1 MGQFNEYAY
10 VYGLK
15 LILLASLKRN
25 LVYNYILSASQVLLP
40 IVSIPYVSRILTPEG
55 IGRVS
60 FIDSFTYYFIS
71 IAEFGMVV
79 YGMREIAR
87 LRDNREARG
96 KLVSEL
102 LTLHTVTSAITLL
115 LYAIAVFFA
124 WKHIQ
129 DMRLLLFSLSYLL
142 VNFFACEWYFLG
154 MEQFRYITLR
164 SLITRGLGL
173 VSIFILIK
181 QPEDYYLYYGIITTA
196 AVLNS
201 MGNIYYLFKA
211 VQVRFKSVNW
221 SKHIAHTK
229 FIWFICL
236 TDGVT
241 LLLDNVFLQL
251 MSTAVAVG
259 YYAFSMKIVRSSTVL
274 LTDSL
279 IVFFPRIVSLIR
291 EGNKVQ
297 LQAVVSRNSQFLV
310 FFAVP
315 LCAGIF
321 LLADPLVA
329 VFLGPQFMPVITD
342 VRILTLFPLLKT
354 CNLFLTKQILIA
366 HGKEK
371 LYLRSAIAGS
381 LAFIALSLLL
391 SRYWADVGACCAIVA
406 AEAITLTINYY
417 YARRVAGDLQL
428 FDAKGILHAFGSA
441 LIFIPVV
448 YAIRGITASPLLL
461 LLFSIASCILVY
473 GCMQFFVMRN
483 HFATLVW
490 EAVKRK
496 SLQTIYN
503 N

>member
-1 MGQFNEYAY
+1 M
-10 VYGLK
+10 
-15 LILLASLKRN
+15 ASLKRN

-40 IVSIPYVSRILTPEG
+40 IVSIPYLSRILTPAG

-60 FIDSFTYYFIS
+60 FMDSFTYYFIA
-71 IAEFGMVV
+71 IAEFGIVV

-87 LRDNREARG
+87 HKDDKEARG

-102 LTLHTVTSAITLL
+102 MALHVITSAITLL
-115 LYAIAVFFA
+115 LYAVAVFFA

-129 DMRLLLFSLSYLL
+129 DIRLLLFSLSYLL

-164 SLITRGLGL
+164 SLVARGLGL
-173 VSIFILIK
+173 ISIFILIK
-181 QPEDYYLYYGIITTA
+181 QPKDYYLYYGIIAGTA
-196 AVLNS
+196 ILNS
-201 MGNIYYLFKA
+201 LGNIYYLFKA
-211 VQVRFKSVNW
+211 VHVSFKKVNW
-221 SKHIAHTK
+221 KKHIAYTK

-279 IVFFPRIVSLIR
+279 IVFFPRIVALIR
-291 EGNKVQ
+291 EDNKVQ
-297 LQAVVSRNSQFLV
+297 LQAVITRNIQFLV

-321 LLADPLVA
+321 LLAEPLIA
-329 VFLGPQFMPVITD
+329 VFLGPQFMPVVTD
-342 VRILTLFPLLKT
+342 IKILTLFPLLRT
-354 CNLFLTKQILIA
+354 FNLFLSKQILIA
-366 HGKEK
+366 YGKEK
-371 LYLRSAIAGS
+371 LYLRGSIVGS
-381 LAFIALSLLL
+381 LAFIVLSLLL
-391 SRYWADVGACCAIVA
+391 SGYFADVGACCAIVA
-406 AEAITLTINYY
+406 AEAVTLLMNYY
-417 YARRVAGDLQL
+417 YARKVAGDLQL
-428 FDAKGILHAFGSA
+428 FEGKGLLHAGGSA

-448 YAIRGITASPLLL
+448 LGIQQLTNSPLLVL
-461 LLFSIASCILVY
+461 LLSIASCILVY
-473 GCMQFFVMRN
+473 GLMQFLVMRN
-483 HFATLVW
+483 HFAMVVW

>member
-1 MGQFNEYAY
+1 M
-10 VYGLK
+10 
-15 LILLASLKRN
+15 ASLKRN

-40 IVSIPYVSRILTPEG
+40 IVSIPYLSRILTPAG

-60 FIDSFTYYFIS
+60 FMDSFTYYFIA
-71 IAEFGMVV
+71 IAEFGIVV

-87 LRDNREARG
+87 HKDDKEARG

-102 LTLHTVTSAITLL
+102 MALHVITSAITLL
-115 LYAIAVFFA
+115 LYAVAV
-124 WKHIQ
+124 
-129 DMRLLLFSLSYLL
+129 
-142 VNFFACEWYFLG
+142 FFACEWYFLG

-164 SLITRGLGL
+164 SLIARGLGL
-173 VSIFILIK
+173 ISIFILIK
-181 QPEDYYLYYGIITTA
+181 QPKDYYLYYGIIAGA
-196 AVLNS
+196 AILNS
-201 MGNIYYLFKA
+201 LGNIYYLFKA
-211 VQVRFKSVNW
+211 VHVSFKKVNW
-221 SKHIAHTK
+221 KKHIAYTK

-279 IVFFPRIVSLIR
+279 IVFFPRIVALIR
-291 EGNKVQ
+291 EDNKVQ
-297 LQAVVSRNSQFLV
+297 LQAVITRNIQFLV

-321 LLADPLVA
+321 LLAEPLIA
-329 VFLGPQFMPVITD
+329 VFLGPQFMPVVTD
-342 VRILTLFPLLKT
+342 IRILTLFPLLRT
-354 CNLFLTKQILIA
+354 FNLFLSKQILIA
-366 HGKEK
+366 YGKEK
-371 LYLRSAIAGS
+371 LYLRGSIVGS
-381 LAFIALSLLL
+381 LAFIVLSLLL
-391 SRYWADVGACCAIVA
+391 SGYFADVGACCAIVA
-406 AEAITLTINYY
+406 AEAVTLFMNYY
-417 YARRVAGDLQL
+417 YARRVAGDLRL
-428 FDAKGILHAFGSA
+428 FEGKGLLHAGGSA

-448 YAIRGITASPLLL
+448 LGIQQLTNSPLLVL
-461 LLFSIASCILVY
+461 LLSIASCILVY
-473 GCMQFFVMRN
+473 GLMQFLVMRN
-483 HFATLVW
+483 HFAMVVW

>member
-10 VYGLK
+10 VYALK

-60 FIDSFTYYFIS
+60 FIDSFTYYFIT

-87 LRDNREARG
+87 HRDDREARG

-102 LTLHTVTSAITLL
+102 LMLHVVTSAITLF

-124 WKHIQ
+124 WKHIH
-129 DMRLLLFSLSYLL
+129 DIRLLLFSLSYLL

-164 SLITRGLGL
+164 SLVTRGLGL

-181 QPEDYYLYYGIITTA
+181 QPEDYYLYYGIIAGA

-201 MGNIYYLFKA
+201 LGNIYYLFKS
-211 VQVRFKSVNW
+211 VPVSFKKVNW
-221 SKHIAHTK
+221 KKHIAHTQ

-279 IVFFPRIVSLIR
+279 IVFFPRIVTLIK
-291 EGNKVQ
+291 EGNKAQ
-297 LQAVVSRNSQFLV
+297 LQAVISRNSQFLI

-321 LLADPLVA
+321 LLAEPLIA
-329 VFLGPQFMPVITD
+329 IFLGPQFMPVVSDI
-342 VRILTLFPLLKT
+342 RILALFPLLRT
-354 CNLFLTKQILIA
+354 CNLFLSKQVLIA
-366 HGKEK
+366 WGKEK
-371 LYLRSAIAGS
+371 LYLRSSIAGS
-381 LAFIALSLLL
+381 LAFIVLSLLL

-406 AEAITLTINYY
+406 AEVTTLVINYY
-417 YARRVAGDLQL
+417 YARRVAGELQL
-428 FDAKGILHAFGSA
+428 FETKELSHAFGSA
-441 LIFIPVV
+441 LVFIPV
-448 YAIRGITASPLLL
+448 IWGIQQLAQAPLLVL
-461 LLFSIASCILVY
+461 LLSIAACIVVY
-473 GCMQFFVMRN
+473 GLVQFFVMRN
-483 HFATLVW
+483 HFAVIVW